1 MCDLLYDYMTELKNL
16 NELQYL
22 KIKKLFNLNK

>member
-1 MCDLLYDYMTELKNL
+1 MCTLLYDYMTELKQMDG
-16 NELQYL
+16 EQYL